1 MIVHSKLTVLGE
13 PKDSEIT
20 SIQRTET
27 FHRGYVVLSQTK
39 DGWGKKKLSSA
50 LKVKSTHKV
59 LKVPTKNRSVLFY
72 LVKAPC
78 ISKLRFNVILA
89 FMGLKPS
96 LGST

>member
-39 DGWGKKKLSSA
+39 DGWGKKKTVLSIESEEYSQSS
-50 LKVKSTHKV
+50 KS
-59 LKVPTKNRSVLFY
+59 PN
-72 LVKAPC
+72 
-78 ISKLRFNVILA
+78 
-89 FMGLKPS
+89 
-96 LGST
+96 

>member
-39 DGWGKKKLSSA
+39 DGWGKKNCPQ
-50 LKVKSTHKV
+50 H
-59 LKVPTKNRSVLFY
+59 
-72 LVKAPC
+72 
-78 ISKLRFNVILA
+78 
-89 FMGLKPS
+89 
-96 LGST
+96 